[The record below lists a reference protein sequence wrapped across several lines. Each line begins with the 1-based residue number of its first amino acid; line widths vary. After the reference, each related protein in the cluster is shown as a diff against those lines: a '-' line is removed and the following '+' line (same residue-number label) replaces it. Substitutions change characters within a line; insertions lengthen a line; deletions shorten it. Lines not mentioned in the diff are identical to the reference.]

1 MAGEDRGMRRNM
13 MLDGVIFDF
22 DGVIVD
28 TEPLHYRAFQEILT
42 PLELGY
48 GWEAYMADYLG
59 FDDRDAFRE
68 AFRSRGR
75 PLTDTELE
83 SLIDRKGQAFLEIIA
98 AGVRPYPGAVELIS
112 GISGRLPLAICSGAL
127 RSDILPVLEQFGLSG
142 AFDVIVTADDV
153 SASKPDPACYRL
165 TLERLAAACPGKRIA
180 PENCVV
186 IEDTPGGIV
195 AARGA
200 GLTVV
205 GVTNSYPAD
214 RLAGTARIIVSLE
227 ELSLNDLALLV

>member
-1 MAGEDRGMRRNM
+1 
-13 MLDGVIFDF
+13 MLAGVIFDF

-28 TEPLHYRAFQEILT
+28 TEPLHYRAFQVILE
-42 PLELGY
+42 PLGLGY
-48 GWEAYMADYLG
+48 SWETYVADYLG

-75 PLTDTELE
+75 PLSVADLE
-83 SLIDRKGQAFLEIIA
+83 PLIDRKAQAFLEIIA
-98 AGVRPYPGAVELIS
+98 AGVRPYPGAVELIA

-127 RSDILPVLEQFGLSG
+127 RSDILPVLEQFGLST

-165 TLERLAAACPGKRIA
+165 TVERLSAACPGTGIA
-180 PENCVV
+180 PESCIV
-186 IEDTPGGIV
+186 IEDTPGGIA

-205 GVTNSYPAD
+205 GVTTSYPAN
-214 RLAGTARIIVSLE
+214 RLAGTARIVTSLE
-227 ELSLNDLALLV
+227 ELTPDDLALLV